1 MRPFY
6 YVRTQEK
13 VEIALLDM
21 FNNLIVNKY
30 TNLSRTDIARI
41 IRVPIITHYD
51 KNFANWYRNADH
63 KKRPLPLPLGGLRY
77 IGKSPNDA
85 NRTQTTYCRN
95 IFSRATDLW
104 LQDIQ
109 PTPYY
114 LNYEL
119 EFLMDNKSDFGQIT
133 ENIVPY
139 FNTFRTLR
147 IKEWDF
153 APDIERKVVVYIE
166 GITDTFE
173 DEIDSAT
180 ANHRVIKTNLKLRLE
195 VDWYRPFEVPE
206 IIKYAEL
213 NFEIDDFI
221 HKTQILVYPDP
232 IAEQEKKKWE
242 TLTPSLKT
250 GYSLLTTC
258 AGTCIKKV
266 DVDGNITW
274 EDVTA
279 PDAIR
284 PTEVPDFKLLS
295 LAFDDDTALATDDSG
310 FDRDFVAIT
319 DSTRTF
325 IPDLPPGSGQ
335 EVEDGYKVD
344 DSVDWNKIFNWF
356 GTDDGENENPFTFS
370 IILQFNDD
378 PAVDTIFQ
386 YLVNDETTD
395 ENGNT
400 IPEGEVFFDW
410 GLMDSKLYFA
420 FQTYGT
426 NALSYT
432 FTTEE
437 QLTLNN
443 TDIYKFKFVLYDK
456 GHEGIFGYSI
466 NDGSTIILDTV
477 KE

>member
-21 FNNLIVNKY
+21 FNDIIVNKY
-30 TNLSRTDIARI
+30 TNLSRTDVVKTIH
-41 IRVPIITHYD
+41 VPILTHYD
-51 KNFANWYRNADH
+51 KNFANWHRNRNH
-63 KKRPLPLPLGGLRY
+63 KKKPLPLPIGGLRY
-77 IGKSPNDA
+77 VGKSPNSE
-85 NRTQTTYCRN
+85 NRTQTTFCRN
-95 IFSRATDLW
+95 IFSRATDQW
-104 LQDIQ
+104 LQDVQ

-153 APDIERKVVVYIE
+153 APDIERKILVYIE

-173 DEIDSAT
+173 DELEAGST
-180 ANHRVIKTNLKLRLE
+180 HRYIKTNMKLRLD
-195 VDWYRPFEVPE
+195 VDWYRPFEIPE

-213 NFEIDDFI
+213 NFEIGEFL
-221 HKTQILVYPDP
+221 HKTQYLIYPDP
-232 IAEQEKKKWE
+232 IAEEQKQKWE
-242 TLTPSLKT
+242 TLSSTVKT

-258 AGTCIKKV
+258 EGTCVKKV
-266 DVDGNITW
+266 DLDGNITW
-274 EDVTA
+274 EDVTM
-279 PDAIR
+279 PDGMR
-284 PTEVPDFKLLS
+284 PSQVPDFKMLS
-295 LAFDDDTALATDDSG
+295 LNFDSDTALATDDSG
-310 FDRDFVAIT
+310 FDRDFVAIS
-319 DSTRTF
+319 DGTRTF

-344 DSVDWNKIFNWF
+344 DSVSWDKIFDWF
-356 GTDDGENENPFTFS
+356 GTNDGENENPFTFS
-370 IILQFNDD
+370 ITLQFNDNP
-378 PAVDTIFQ
+378 PADTIFQ
-386 YLVNDETTD
+386 YLTNDETTD
-395 ENGNT
+395 EDGNV

-420 FQTYGT
+420 FQTYGSSS
-426 NALSYT
+426 LSYT
-432 FTTEE
+432 FTTQE

-443 TDIYKFKFVLYDK
+443 TDIYRFRFVLYDN
-456 GHEGIFGYSI
+456 GHAGVFGCSV
-466 NDGSTIILDTV
+466 NDGSTIILDA
-477 KE
+477 ERE

>member
-13 VEIALLDM
+13 VEYALKDM
-21 FNNLIVNKY
+21 FNDLRVNKY
-30 TNLSRTDIARI
+30 TNLSRTDIVKTLH
-41 IRVPIITHYD
+41 VPIVTHYD

-63 KKRPLPLPLGGLRY
+63 KKRPMSLPTGGLRY
-77 IGKSPNDA
+77 IGKTENSA

-95 IFSRATDLW
+95 IFSRATDKW

-114 LNYEL
+114 LHYEL

-147 IKEWDF
+147 LKEWDF
-153 APDIERKVVVYIE
+153 APDIERKIPVYIE

-173 DEIDSAT
+173 DEIDAGT
-180 ANHRVIKTNLKLRLE
+180 AHRLIRTNIKLRLD
-195 VDWYRPFEVPE
+195 VDWYRPME
-206 IIKYAEL
+206 IPAVIKYAEL
-213 NFEIDDFI
+213 NFEIGEFL

-232 IAEQEKKKWE
+232 IAESIKKKWE

-258 AGTCIKKV
+258 AGTCVKEV
-266 DVDGNITW
+266 DIDGNITW
-274 EDVTA
+274 EDVTV
-279 PDAIR
+279 PDALR
-284 PTEVPDFKLLS
+284 PYQVPDFKLLS
-295 LAFDDDTALATDDSG
+295 LDFDYDTALVRDESG
-310 FDRDFVAIT
+310 FGRDFVAIN
-319 DSTRTF
+319 DATRTY
-325 IPDLPPGSGQ
+325 IPDLSPGSGQ

-344 DSVDWNKIFNWF
+344 DSVEWNKIFNWF
-356 GTDDGENENPFTFS
+356 GTNDGENENPFTFS
-370 IILQFNDD
+370 ITLQFNDD
-378 PAVDTIFQ
+378 PPPDTIFQ

-395 ENGNT
+395 AEGNT
-400 IPEGEVFFDW
+400 IPAGEVFFDW
-410 GLMDSKLYFA
+410 GLMDSKLYFS

-432 FTTEE
+432 FTTEN

-443 TDIYKFKFVLYDK
+443 TDIYNFRFVLYNN
-456 GHEGIFGYSI
+456 GHEGIFGYAI
-466 NDGSTIILDTV
+466 NDGSTIILDTI